1 MLYAA
6 IGMCVSSWIGTMA
19 GLSDVGA
26 VLASA
31 VWGLVYGTV
40 WTVSPGAAWIAQQCL
55 VWLVISTAYP
65 ASGLPFANPVVLW
78 RLAAGCCKCFS
89 YWDCGK
95 FLDG

>member
-40 WTVSPGAAWIAQQCL
+40 WTVSRAPPGSPSS
-55 VWLVISTAYP
+55 VW
-65 ASGLPFANPVVLW
+65 SGW
-78 RLAAGCCKCFS
+78 
-89 YWDCGK
+89 
-95 FLDG
+95 